1 MNFRFRT
8 IASDLS
14 TSICGDCDI
23 SLFYCLFNVS
33 RLCCLCLCYSFLLTR
48 SCCANLF
55 LNCDV
60 GVFNKSELVC
70 VFSEKWPFRTVERP
84 SQEIIREQSHRSIF
98 RRPNFGRRRRRTG
111 VRRRGDDDDDDGD
124 DDASIT
130 RAKTTRTNRALKVKH
145 IDHW

>member
-1 MNFRFRT
+1 
-8 IASDLS
+8 
-14 TSICGDCDI
+14 
-23 SLFYCLFNVS
+23 
-33 RLCCLCLCYSFLLTR
+33 
-48 SCCANLF
+48 
-55 LNCDV
+55 V

-70 VFSEKWPFRTVERP
+70 VFSEKWPFRTVETTISRNNK
-84 SQEIIREQSHRSIF
+84 IIREQSHRSIF